1 MSPSEAESTEGSNQ
15 AEEERST
22 SSSLAKEK
30 RDRGTVGVG
39 KVDCLVGG
47 SLKGPCV
54 HFI

>member
-30 RDRGTVGVG
+30 RDRGTVG
-39 KVDCLVGG
+39 KVDRLVGG

>member
-1 MSPSEAESTEGSNQ
+1 MSPSEAESTVGSNQ
-15 AEEERST
+15 AEERST

-39 KVDCLVGG
+39 KEDRLVGG